1 MKKNYQA
8 PESKKVELLPIMTMG
23 TTVGS
28 VVRGEEHEPI
38 RTE

>member
-8 PESKKVELLPIMTMG
+8 PESKKVELLPIITMG

-28 VVRGEEHEPI
+28 VVSGTEYNPI
-38 RTE
+38 HTE